1 MSVSIRSEG
10 IKTVS
15 LLRIN
20 EVLSFRFHT
29 KRAQLFSSQNNGLPR
44 GPRTRDTM
52 TTEVQPLVGLSRHQY
67 GPRPA
72 AAKSNSCSRKCH
84 LHARTG
90 QFSASERAQRDWPL
104 RVGYGDSIALDT
116 RARAN
121 LYAVEFGRSDI
132 ERRRLMTL
140 ICEACWTNGATL
152 DG

>member
-1 MSVSIRSEG
+1 VSVSILFEG
-10 IKTVS
+10 ITTVS
-15 LLRIN
+15 LLTIN
-20 EVLSFRFHT
+20 EVLSLRFHT
-29 KRAQLFSSQNNGLPR
+29 RRAQFFCSQNNGLPR
-44 GPRTRDTM
+44 GPRTRNTM
-52 TTEVQPLVGLSRHQY
+52 TTEVQPLVGLSRHRC

-90 QFSASERAQRDWPL
+90 QFSASESAQRDWPL
-104 RVGYGDSIALDT
+104 RVGYGNSITLDN

-140 ICEACWTNGATL
+140 IC
-152 DG
+152 